1 MDFIKRHKW
10 LLLVVGSVILIAG
23 IIALRGGGKKE
34 APAENEPQAALSFYQ
49 NLFSS
54 IGGENTPDPSKVPT
68 FEVERVNF
76 IKKVQVK
83 QTVCVGED
91 FEVKVTARDPEG
103 RDKDLIYKVGTKV
116 GNPVIYRYLAEGSH
130 ELVVTVRDFKRID
143 TQTVTVKAIKC
154 ADRPIVYLRAG
165 LHPMRPEEGEF
176 EVLKA
181 EGLSGKCT
189 YVWDFGDGSSK
200 TTSVGYA
207 THNYFAREQ
216 TRFHSTF
223 IVSVTVSDEKGQSA
237 TAKASIDFPNTQ
249 WISAQMGNASIPMSY
264 NRFPVKRGDGY
275 VVDVNMKNIY
285 REQISFGEATV
296 EYVPCDTS
304 LQTESREYGAGALLS
319 QTVLAPNETASATLT
334 IARSIMPKSTCNVT
348 VRLKGATQ
356 SGKQLATN
364 MYLTIPATGEDLKKK
379 GVVIDDPELDR
390 KVQKAKKILGKDFV
404 TTDELRTLEKEGKL

>member
-10 LLLVVGSVILIAG
+10 LLLVLGSILLIGG
-23 IIALRGGGKKE
+23 IIALRSGGKKE
-34 APAENEPQAALSFYQ
+34 APVENEPQAALSFYQ

-54 IGGENTPDPSKVPT
+54 IGGENVPDPSKVPT
-68 FEVERVNF
+68 FDVERIDF
-76 IKKVQVK
+76 IKRVQVK

-91 FEVKVTARDPEG
+91 FEVKVTARDPDG

-116 GNPVIYRYLAEGSH
+116 GNPVIYRYLAEGTH

-143 TQTVTVKAIKC
+143 TKTVTVKAVRC
-154 ADRPIVYLRAG
+154 AERPIAYLKAG

-176 EVLKA
+176 EVVKT

-189 YVWDFGDGSSK
+189 YAWDFGDGSSK
-200 TTSVGYA
+200 TTGVGYA

-223 IVSVTVSDEKGQSA
+223 IVSVTVSDGSGKSA
-237 TAKASIDFPNTQ
+237 TAKASIDFPNTH
-249 WISAQMGNASIPMSY
+249 WISAQMGAASVPMSY
-264 NRFPVKRGDGY
+264 NRFPVKKGDSY
-275 VVDVNMKNIY
+275 VVDMNMKNIY
-285 REQISFGEATV
+285 RERISFSEATV
-296 EYVPCDTS
+296 DYTPCDTS
-304 LQTESREYGAGALLS
+304 LPPESREYGAGALLS
-319 QTVLAPNETASATLT
+319 QTSLAPNETAGATLS
-334 IARSIMPKSTCNVT
+334 IARSIMPRSTCNVT
-348 VRLKGATQ
+348 VKLRGSTQ
-356 SGKQLATN
+356 SGKQLTAN

-390 KVQKAKKILGKDFV
+390 KIQKAKRILGKDFV